1 MPERFGCYL
10 YFKQGMT
17 PVTICLYVAF
27 SYEAAQSWLDERT
40 FQQTK
45 KRGAFIK
52 QIR

>member
-27 SYEAAQSWLDERT
+27 SYEAAQSWLDERN
-40 FQQTK
+40 FQLTK